1 MLRNHT
7 LQGHVDGS
15 GGDASPLH
23 SRRVGGGYLYDAD
36 QRDDHNDHGDTRP
49 NHRRPAEDSRPAPGP
64 AGSPDRGR
72 NAGEASGG
80 PGSANASTRD
90 GDAGAITRVAAGSE
104 TTQRA
109 HRHHHRHSHR
119 SHHSH
124 PQRSQAATTAR
135 AEAVDEANRAARAAA
150 KAAQAAAA
158 ILASFDNEG
167 DGDESDAFLAE
178 LGLDVGVDLVG
189 AASGDAG
196 SAGGTGGGDGDGTP
210 NAGLA
215 SATALSPV
223 ATPNRNRRPAH
234 TAAASPGPGGAGS
247 HTGDDGGGHD
257 DSWQGGDDSFVQELL
272 SDFPRSGDP
281 AIDGAIQGLS
291 SFTARLPPSNH
302 KRGAA
307 SQGAA
312 SPAARLHAPPSP
324 GQRLAAS
331 SPARPQLSSGATAS
345 ECVAVGPRCSARSS
359 TCGGAEV
366 WLTVVCRAWGCCAP
380 GSHHGRKSTPCPS
393 PACSPWRHPQVSDT
407 VARYARAVVGVV
419 RVVLWCAVA
428 STTDGCL
435 PHPMH
440 LRAGPRTGLRRIP
453 CHAVTLRVH
462 PPNPGPRTG
471 SRKPVTAACTVGV
484 ASTTPRICV
493 RPSVAIGGCSWGHV
507 HASFAVIRRD
517 GGVAG
522 QGSPE
527 P

>member
-1 MLRNHT
+1 MCLRVCGCVWACSLTRRECWLQIIDGHRTSDPFQFGGVPTSKQGIRTGSYGGLCVWNRCCSARCGSPARRYPTALLHNTPQQRRQASRRRPSPPSSSRSPMLRNHT
-7 LQGHVDGS
+7 VQGHVDGS

-234 TAAASPGPGGAGS
+234 TSAASPGPGGAGS

-345 ECVAVGPRCSARSS
+345 ECVAVGSRCSARSS
-359 TCGGAEV
+359 TCGGMRCGSL
-366 WLTVVCRAWGCCAP
+366 WCVVRGGAA
-380 GSHHGRKSTPCPS
+380 R
-393 PACSPWRHPQVSDT
+393 QVHTT
-407 VARYARAVVGVV
+407 VASRRRVQVQLALRGVTHRYRA
-419 RVVLWCAVA
+419 
-428 STTDGCL
+428 
-435 PHPMH
+435 P
-440 LRAGPRTGLRRIP
+440 
-453 CHAVTLRVH
+453 
-462 PPNPGPRTG
+462 
-471 SRKPVTAACTVGV
+471 
-484 ASTTPRICV
+484 
-493 RPSVAIGGCSWGHV
+493 
-507 HASFAVIRRD
+507 
-517 GGVAG
+517 
-522 QGSPE
+522 
-527 P
+527 